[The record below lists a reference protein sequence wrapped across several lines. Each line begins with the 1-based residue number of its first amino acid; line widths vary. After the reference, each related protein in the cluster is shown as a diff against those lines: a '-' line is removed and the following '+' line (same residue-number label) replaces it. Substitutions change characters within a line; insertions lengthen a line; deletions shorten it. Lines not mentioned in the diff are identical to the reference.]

1 MFRYI
6 NDGDNQ
12 ALSTLMAYGNV
23 QVLSAG
29 TKVNL
34 ISSHFSYC
42 IVRRQGSTNSLY
54 IVTEHITKD

>member
-6 NDGDNQ
+6 NDEDNQ
-12 ALSTLMAYGNV
+12 ALSTLISYGQV
-23 QVLSAG
+23 QTLSSG

-42 IVRRQGSTNSLY
+42 VVRLKGSTRKIW